1 MNILLIGFMGCGK
14 TSLGKKLAKK
24 MDLKFIDLDKI
35 IEESEQLSIPELFNS
50 KGENYF
56 RQLEMEWLSN
66 FEGEGYVISFGGGTP
81 CFNANMGII
90 NLLGTSVY
98 LQMNSRLLT
107 DRLFHSKQKRPLI
120 EKFKNDKPRLILE
133 IEKLLKSRETFYKK
147 ANVIFEASN
156 MSSAKLDLL
165 VELLKNKTSR

>member
-14 TSLGKKLAKK
+14 TSLGKKLAKQ

-35 IEESEQLSIPELFNS
+35 IEENEQVSVDEIFNS
-50 KGENYF
+50 KGEDYF
-56 RQLEMEWLSN
+56 RGLETEWLSN
-66 FEGEGYVISFGGGTP
+66 FEGEGYVVSFGGGTP
-81 CFNANMGII
+81 CFNANMEII
-90 NLLGTSVY
+90 NSIGTSVY
-98 LQMNSRLLT
+98 LQMNARLLT

-133 IEKLLKSRETFYKK
+133 IEKLLKHRETFYKK

-156 MSSAKLDLL
+156 MSAAKLNSLVGVLL
-165 VELLKNKTSR
+165 D